1 MIVSYIGL
9 DGAKEGAIHVQ
20 VCKPNAGVE
29 MKGILQIVHGMTE
42 HIGRYTDF
50 AEILCSKGYIVV
62 GCDLSGHGRSINPKN
77 IECLYVDSWKDWVEN
92 VETTRQYIC
101 GQYPELPIYILGF
114 SLGSFVVR
122 CIPLERLDKYQGVI
136 LGGTGYNSALLLSI
150 LQAIVSIIEI
160 GSIGTE
166 SSFAKK
172 LAFDSYASVFK
183 GKDPLYWL
191 LTDEEARVKYKED
204 HYVKM
209 RFTAKFFIEFFKCM
223 KKANKCKAIKGKP
236 YMFLSGSLDPVGK
249 NVRTAYKKY
258 YKESGNADLYFA
270 EGYTHDIMHD
280 KCSDWVVSKVL
291 SFMGYKES

>member
-9 DGAKEGAIHVQ
+9 DGAKNGAIHVQ
-20 VCKPNAGVE
+20 ICKPDAGVE
-29 MKGILQIVHGMTE
+29 VKGILQIVHGMTE
-42 HIGRYTDF
+42 HIGRYMDF
-50 AEILCSKGYIVV
+50 AESLCSKGYIVA
-62 GCDLSGHGRSINPKN
+62 GCDLQGHGRSNN
-77 IECLYVDSWKDWVEN
+77 LNYSGFLYVDSYEDWLDN
-92 VETTRQYIC
+92 VETVRKYIC
-101 GQYPELPIYILGF
+101 GQYSELPIYILGF

-122 CIPLERLDKYQGVI
+122 CIPLERLDKYKGVI

-150 LQAIVSIIEI
+150 LQAIVGISGI
-160 GSIGTE
+160 GKMEDE
-166 SSFAKK
+166 SSLAKK
-172 LAFDSYASVFK
+172 LAFDSYATNFK
-183 GKDPLYWL
+183 GRDPLYWL

-204 HYVKM
+204 NYVKM
-209 RFTAKFFIEFFKCM
+209 KFTAKFFVEFFKCM

-270 EGYTHDIMHD
+270 EGYTHDIIHD

-291 SFMGYKES
+291 NFMVYKES